1 MKKIFATFFVFALVA
16 LIAAPVLAEQTWKD
30 VAVVDQMCSGK
41 DKVMNAPEKHT
52 KECMMKCE
60 KSGYGVYMG
69 EGKDKKFVKFDAE
82 GNKLTVAALK
92 ASKKTEGLKAT
103 VVGEMSDGVI
113 KVKSIAFAE

>member
-1 MKKIFATFFVFALVA
+1 MKRIFAAFFVFALVV
-16 LIAAPVLAEQTWKD
+16 LIAAPVAAEQTWKD
-30 VAVVDQMCSGK
+30 VSVVDQMCSGK

-60 KSGYGVYMG
+60 KSGYGVYVG

-92 ASKKTEGLKAT
+92 ASKKTEGMKAT
-103 VVGEMSDGVI
+103 VVGEMGDGVI